1 MPNEREIRR
10 NTHLTDAP
18 SQATASL
25 AATEKISVVIPVYR
39 SRESL
44 PILLERLERELRAI
58 GRRYEVVLVDD
69 CSPDDT
75 WTVLKNL
82 KEDRPW
88 LKIAH
93 LLRNAGQHN
102 AILCGF
108 TIAEGEVVV
117 TMDDDLQNPPEEVHK
132 LIAAIDQGY
141 DLAIAAYDIK
151 RHDGLRNLGGKLIDT
166 IQRRI
171 FRLPPTFQ
179 LTSFRAIRRIIVDN
193 VVQMA
198 GTYPYVTSMLLSHTS
213 KYVNLPVH
221 HDSVRLGR
229 SDYT

>member
-25 AATEKISVVIPVYR
+25 APTEKSSVVIPVDR

-141 DLAIAAYDIK
+141 DLAIAAYDTK
-151 RHDGLRNLGGKLIDT
+151 RHD
-166 IQRRI
+166 
-171 FRLPPTFQ
+171 
-179 LTSFRAIRRIIVDN
+179 
-193 VVQMA
+193 
-198 GTYPYVTSMLLSHTS
+198 
-213 KYVNLPVH
+213 
-221 HDSVRLGR
+221 
-229 SDYT
+229 